1 MPAENTWLHSFYLSF
16 FYSGVGAILSE
27 VTGPVFDGTIKVI
40 TEKSQNLLRT
50 IVENYIAEGQPVA
63 SARLAAAG
71 VSMSPATIRNMMAEL
86 EEQGYLKSPHT
97 SSGRIPTEQAYRFF
111 VDSLIQVE
119 PLGSEDLN
127 RLSLQLNPDMTAS
140 ELIQSASGLLS
151 EVTQLA
157 GLVTVP
163 RPSQLK
169 LKHIEFLLLS
179 PGRVLAILV
188 LNDHEVENRVIHI
201 EQAYSEIELKE
212 ISNFLNAH
220 YAGKSLIKIRA
231 ELVNSMKG
239 DRLQMNQLMQRTLDV
254 ADQIF
259 EPEDNG
265 DFVVAGQENLLEV
278 DQTQRLQDLRG
289 LFKAFSLKGDILHVL
304 DRCMES
310 DGIKLF
316 IGQESGYE
324 LLGECSLV
332 TSPYQVAG
340 ECVGVLGVIGP
351 TRMAYDRIIPI
362 VDATAR
368 MLTAAMDISRR

>member
-1 MPAENTWLHSFYLSF
+1 MYPENTWIHPFYLRF
-16 FYSGVGAILSE
+16 FYLRVAAILSDE
-27 VTGPVFDGTIKVI
+27 AGRLVNGTIKVI
-40 TEKSQNLLRT
+40 TAKSQNLLRT

-71 VSMSPATIRNMMAEL
+71 VSMSPASIRFMMAEL

-97 SSGRIPTEQAYRFF
+97 SAGRIPTEQAYRFF

-119 PLGSEDLN
+119 PLGAEDLF
-127 RLSLQLNPDMTAS
+127 RLSLSLDPDMTAS

-201 EQAYSEIELKE
+201 EHAYSEIELKE

-220 YAGKSLIKIRA
+220 YAGKSLTKIRA
-231 ELVNSMKG
+231 ELVGSMKG
-239 DRLQMNQLMQRTLDV
+239 DRVQMNQLMQRTLDV
-254 ADQIF
+254 ADQILD
-259 EPEDNG
+259 PADNG
-265 DFVVAGQENLLEV
+265 DFVVAGQENLLDG

-324 LLGECSLV
+324 LLGDCSLV

-368 MLTAAMDISRR
+368 MLTAAMDISER

>member
-1 MPAENTWLHSFYLSF
+1 MPGPF
-16 FYSGVGAILSE
+16 FN
-27 VTGPVFDGTIKVI
+27 GTIKVI
-40 TEKSQNLLRT
+40 TTKSQNLLRT

-71 VSMSPATIRNMMAEL
+71 VSMSPASIRFMMAEL

-97 SSGRIPTEQAYRFF
+97 SAGRIPTEQAYRFF
-111 VDSLIQVE
+111 VDSLIQVA
-119 PLGSEDLN
+119 PLGEADLN
-127 RLSLQLNPDMTAS
+127 RLSLPLDPDITAS

-265 DFVVAGQENLLEV
+265 DFVVAGQENLLDV
-278 DQTQRLQDLRG
+278 DQTERLQDLRG

-324 LLGECSLV
+324 LLGDCSLV

-368 MLTAAMDISRR
+368 MLTAAMDSSRR